1 MSNPNLKWVSAAN
14 PSQGDLSP
22 DRDKPSGGGRRIIP
36 FDKIHKMA
44 KESHEGGR
52 GQCWFCKDSF
62 SMNYLRRVK
71 VTAFQTE
78 FACGKCKHERNLQVV
93 K

>member
-1 MSNPNLKWVSAAN
+1 MANSVKWVTAAN

-22 DRDKPSGGGRRIIP
+22 DRDQTSGKPGRRIIP

-44 KESHEGGR
+44 KESNEGGR
-52 GQCWFCKDSF
+52 GQCYYCKDSF
-62 SMNYLRRVK
+62 SMNYMKRVK

-78 FACGKCKHERNLQVV
+78 FACGMCKHKYNLQVV